1 MTQKPWREL
10 AIPHEDVMKGTFQQ
24 AEFAADLCRV
34 HEKTAVPEY
43 QDPVLFFRR
52 TFITEGM
59 TVLLESVVK
68 RLSGRGG
75 DPVIQLQTAFGG
87 GKTHTMLAVYHL
99 VTAEV
104 PSREMQ
110 GVPSIL
116 DRAGV
121 TDLPKVRVAVLDGIN
136 LAPNVPRQRGD
147 LTIRTLWGDL
157 AWQLGGDE
165 GYRLLQEADHSG
177 TSPGKEILAQLL
189 SRYAPCVI
197 LIDELVSYIR
207 QFSPGA
213 TLSGGTYDSNLSF
226 IQALTEALKAVPNAV
241 LLVSLP
247 ESDREAG
254 GQRGNDVLQTLE
266 YYFGRVQALWRPVS
280 TEESFEIVRRR
291 LFSEISD
298 VHAVESVC
306 RSFAD
311 LYIEQAADF
320 PIEAREAPYYD
331 RLRRAYPIHP
341 EVFDRL
347 YEDWSTLE
355 TFQRTRGVLKLMAM
369 VIHRLW
375 MGGNN
380 DLLILPGSFP
390 LSDAEVRSVI
400 QNPLPQGW
408 DPVLER
414 DIDGDRSEVA
424 TIETKETRFGSLQAC
439 RRVARTIFLGSAP
452 TTSSQQVR
460 GVETERIL
468 LGCVQPGQLPSLF
481 RDALRRLTD
490 RLHYLNNSNNRYWFD
505 TRPNLRREMEERKR
519 RFQDPVHLAPLL
531 RDRLRKM
538 LDSGFFGGIHVFTKN
553 ADVPDDGAL
562 RLVVLPFDD
571 ALNTGSPQFAYEQ
584 TALFLNYR
592 GDQPR
597 QKQNRLVFL
606 LADHGS
612 VSNIT
617 EQLQTIL
624 AWQSIIDDIEELRIN
639 LDQYQTRQARKNLEE
654 AQSYLDRTIR
664 ETYKWLVVPGQEA
677 SPEKGVGEIR
687 WEPFALSTNSSHL
700 TKEIERVLVEN
711 ELVISEWSPVHLKK
725 ILTTWFWK
733 PNVPDVLAL
742 DICQKMT
749 SYLYFPRLLS
759 EQVFRSAIEKGADSP
774 DFFGLALGKEQNQYI
789 GFSFHRPFSV
799 NLDHSLLLINP
810 DLALKVEEEKKKA
823 EKSPRPEEQ
832 SNDPIPVQKPG
843 SAGEP
848 QFPTYPQPTSQK
860 KLFYASIDLDPRG
873 PKASFAQIVEEVL
886 NHFNLKPDA
895 SVTLS
900 LEIHAETSKQFDEG
914 FQRTIK
920 ENCNVLK
927 FKSAEFED

>member
-1 MTQKPWREL
+1 MTQKPWTEI
-10 AIPHEDVMKGTFQQ
+10 AIPHEDVMRGTFHQ
-24 AEFAADLCRV
+24 AEFAADLSRV

-43 QDPVLFFRR
+43 QDPALFFKR

-59 TVLLESVVK
+59 TALLGSVVK
-68 RLSGRGG
+68 RLIGQGG

-87 GKTHTMLAVYHL
+87 GKTHTMLVVLHL
-99 VTAEV
+99 VNREV
-104 PSREMQ
+104 STREMQ
-110 GVPSIL
+110 GIPPIL
-116 DRAGV
+116 DKVGV
-121 TDLPKVRVAVLDGIN
+121 TDLPLSRVAVLDGIN
-136 LAPNVPRQRGD
+136 LAPNVPRNRGD
-147 LTIRTLWGDL
+147 VQVRTLWGEL
-157 AWQLGGDE
+157 AWQLGGEE
-165 GYRLLQEADHSG
+165 GYRMISEADLSG
-177 TSPGKEILAQLL
+177 TSPGKDLLAHLIA
-189 SRYAPCVI
+189 RYAPCVI

-207 QFSPGA
+207 QFGPGA

-226 IQALTEALKAVPNAV
+226 VQGLTEALKAVPNAV

-291 LFSEISD
+291 LFSEIPDSR
-298 VHAVESVC
+298 AVDSVC

-311 LYIEQAADF
+311 LYINRASDF
-320 PIEAREAPYYD
+320 PIEAREGSYYD

-375 MGGNN
+375 VDGNK

-390 LSDAEVRSVI
+390 LSDADVRSVI

-414 DIDGDRSEVA
+414 DIDGDRSEAA
-424 TIETKETRFGSLQAC
+424 TIETRETRFGSLQAC

-452 TTSSQQVR
+452 PTSNQQSR
-460 GVETERIL
+460 GIELERIL
-468 LGCVQPGQLPSLF
+468 LGSVQPGQPPELF
-481 RDALRRLTD
+481 RDALGRLSD
-490 RLHYLNNSNNRYWFD
+490 RLHYLNSANNRYWFD

-519 RFQDPVHLAPLL
+519 RFSESEHLSPFL
-531 RDRLRKM
+531 RERLRKM
-538 LDSGFFGGIHVFTKN
+538 IEPGLFGGIHVFTKH

-562 RLVVLPFDD
+562 RLIVLPLED
-571 ALNTGSPQFAYEQ
+571 AYNSGSPIFAFEQ
-584 TALFLNYR
+584 AKPFLTYR

-597 QKQNRLVFL
+597 QRQNRLLFL

-612 VSNIT
+612 VAT
-617 EQLQTIL
+617 LKEQIRIIL
-624 AWQSIIDDIEELRIN
+624 AWQSIIDDIGEMRIN
-639 LDQYQTRQARKNLEE
+639 LDQYQTKQAKKSFED

-664 ETYKWLVVPGQEA
+664 ETYKWLVVPSQEA

-687 WEPFALSTNSSHL
+687 WETFALSTHVPHF
-700 TKEIERVLVEN
+700 TREIERILREN
-711 ELVISEWSPVHLKK
+711 EIVIPEWSPVHLKT
-725 ILTTWFWK
+725 ILRTWFWK
-733 PNVPDVLAL
+733 PDSPDVLAF
-742 DICQKMT
+742 DIWQKM
-749 SYLYFPRLLS
+749 SCYLYFPRLLNES
-759 EQVFRSAIEKGADSP
+759 VFRGAIEKGSDSV
-774 DFFGLALGKEQNQYI
+774 DFFGLAYGKEKNQYM
-789 GFSFHRPFSV
+789 GFSFNKHFSV
-799 NLDHSLLLINP
+799 TLDHSLLLIDP
-810 DLALKVEEEKKKA
+810 DLAGRMEENRRKA
-823 EKSPRPEEQ
+823 ESSPSGGSTGGSIPEKTP
-832 SNDPIPVQKPG
+832 S
-843 SAGEP
+843 SAGSP
-848 QFPTYPQPTSQK
+848 PPSPYPYPASTK
-860 KLFYASIDLDPRG
+860 KRFFASIDLDPQG
-873 PKASFAQIVEEVL
+873 PKAAFTQIVEEVL
-886 NHFNLKPDA
+886 NHFNLKPEV

-900 LEIHAETSKQFDEG
+900 LDILAETSRQFDEG

>member
-24 AEFAADLCRV
+24 AEFAADLSRV
-34 HEKTAVPEY
+34 HEKTAIPEY

-68 RLSGRGG
+68 RLTGRGG

-99 VTAEV
+99 VSAKV
-104 PSREMQ
+104 PTQEMQ
-110 GVPSIL
+110 GLPSIL
-116 DRAGV
+116 DKAGV
-121 TDLPKVRVAVLDGIN
+121 PDLPNSRVAVLDGIN

-157 AWQLGGDE
+157 AWQLGGEE
-165 GYRLLQEADHSG
+165 GYRLIQEADRSG
-177 TSPGKEILAQLL
+177 TSPGKEILSQLL

-213 TLSGGTYDSNLSF
+213 ALSGGTYDSNLSF
-226 IQALTEALKAVPNAV
+226 VQALTEALKAVPNAV

-320 PIEAREAPYYD
+320 PIEAREGPYYD

-375 MGGNN
+375 MDGNN

-408 DPVLER
+408 EPVLER

-424 TIETKETRFGSLQAC
+424 LIETKETRFGSLQAC

-460 GVETERIL
+460 GIETERIL

-490 RLHYLNNSNNRYWFD
+490 RLHYLNNANNRYWFD

-531 RDRLRKM
+531 RERLRKM
-538 LDSGFFGGIHVFTKN
+538 LDPGFFGGIHVFTKN

-562 RLVVLPFDD
+562 RLVVLSLDD

-584 TALFLNYR
+584 TVVFLRYR

-612 VSNIT
+612 VANLT

-654 AQSYLDRTIR
+654 AHSYLARTIR

-711 ELVISEWSPVHLKK
+711 ELVVPEWSPVHLKK

-733 PNVPDVLAL
+733 PDVPDVLAL

-749 SYLYFPRLLS
+749 CYLYFPRLLS
-759 EQVFRSAIEKGADSP
+759 EQVFRSAIEKGAVSP

-799 NLDHSLLLINP
+799 ILDHSLLLINP

-823 EKSPRPEEQ
+823 EEFPRPEGQ
-832 SNDPIPVQKPG
+832 NSDPIPVQKTG

-848 QFPTYPQPTSQK
+848 PFPPYPQPTPQK
-860 KLFYASIDLDPRG
+860 KQFYASIDLVPQG
-873 PKASFAQIVEEVL
+873 PKATFAQIVEEVL
-886 NHFNLKPDA
+886 SHFNVKPEV
-895 SVTLS
+895 SVRLS

-920 ENCNVLK
+920 ENCHVLK

>member
-1 MTQKPWREL
+1 MTQKPWTEI
-10 AIPHEDVMKGTFQQ
+10 AVPHEDVMRGTFQQ
-24 AEFAADLCRV
+24 AEFAADLSRV

-43 QDPVLFFRR
+43 QNPMLFFKR

-59 TVLLESVVK
+59 TALLGSVVK
-68 RLSGRGG
+68 RLTGQGG

-99 VTAEV
+99 LSRAVST
-104 PSREMQ
+104 REMQ
-110 GVPSIL
+110 GIPPIL
-116 DRAGV
+116 DRVGV
-121 TDLPKVRVAVLDGIN
+121 TDLPLSRVAVLDGIN
-136 LAPNVPRQRGD
+136 LAPNVPRNRGSVQV
-147 LTIRTLWGDL
+147 RTLWGEL
-157 AWQLGGDE
+157 AWQLGGEE
-165 GYRLLQEADHSG
+165 GYRMISDADLSG
-177 TSPGKEILAQLL
+177 TSPGKDLL
-189 SRYAPCVI
+189 THLIARYAPCVI

-207 QFSPGA
+207 QFGPGA

-226 IQALTEALKAVPNAV
+226 VQGLTEALKAVPNAV

-291 LFSEISD
+291 LFSEIPDSR
-298 VHAVESVC
+298 AVDSVC

-311 LYIEQAADF
+311 LYIERASDF
-320 PIEAREAPYYD
+320 PIEAREGSYYD

-375 MGGNN
+375 VDGNK

-390 LSDAEVRSVI
+390 LSDADVRSVI

-414 DIDGDRSEVA
+414 DIDGDRSEAA
-424 TIETKETRFGSLQAC
+424 TIETRETRFGSLQTC

-452 TTSSQQVR
+452 PASNQQSR
-460 GVETERIL
+460 GIELERIL
-468 LGCVQPGQLPSLF
+468 LGSVQPGQPPELF
-481 RDALRRLTD
+481 RDALGRLSD
-490 RLHYLNNSNNRYWFD
+490 RLHYLNSANNRYWFD

-519 RFQDPVHLAPLL
+519 RFSESEHISPFL
-531 RDRLRKM
+531 RERLRKM
-538 LDSGFFGGIHVFTKN
+538 IEPGPFGGIHVFTKH

-562 RLVVLPFDD
+562 RLIIFPLED
-571 ALNTGSPQFAYEQ
+571 AYNSGSPIFAFEQ
-584 TALFLNYR
+584 AKPFLTYR

-597 QKQNRLVFL
+597 QRQNRLLFL

-612 VSNIT
+612 VANLK
-617 EQLQTIL
+617 EQIRIIL
-624 AWQSIIDDIEELRIN
+624 AWQSIIDDIGEMRIN
-639 LDQYQTRQARKNLEE
+639 LDQYQTKQAKKNLED

-664 ETYKWLVVPGQEA
+664 ETYKWLVVPSQEA

-687 WEPFALSTNSSHL
+687 WETFALSTHVPHF
-700 TKEIERVLVEN
+700 TREIERILREN
-711 ELVISEWSPVHLKK
+711 EIVISEWSPVHLKT
-725 ILTTWFWK
+725 ILRTWFWK
-733 PNVPDVLAL
+733 PDSPDVLAF
-742 DICQKMT
+742 DVWQKM
-749 SYLYFPRLLS
+749 SCYLYFPRLLN
-759 EQVFRSAIEKGADSP
+759 EAVFRGAIEKGSDSV
-774 DFFGLALGKEQNQYI
+774 DFFGLAYGKEKDQYM
-789 GFSFHRPFSV
+789 GFSFNKHFSIT
-799 NLDHSLLLINP
+799 LDHSLLLIDP
-810 DLALKVEEEKKKA
+810 DVAVRMEEERRRA
-823 EKSPRPEEQ
+823 ESSP
-832 SNDPIPVQKPG
+832 SGGSTGGPIPEKTPS
-843 SAGEP
+843 SAGSP
-848 QFPTYPQPTSQK
+848 LPPPYPHTGSTK
-860 KLFYASIDLDPRG
+860 KLFYASIDLDPQG
-873 PKASFAQIVEEVL
+873 PKASFTQIVEEVL
-886 NHFNLKPDA
+886 NHFNLKPDV

-920 ENCNVLK
+920 ENCKVLN